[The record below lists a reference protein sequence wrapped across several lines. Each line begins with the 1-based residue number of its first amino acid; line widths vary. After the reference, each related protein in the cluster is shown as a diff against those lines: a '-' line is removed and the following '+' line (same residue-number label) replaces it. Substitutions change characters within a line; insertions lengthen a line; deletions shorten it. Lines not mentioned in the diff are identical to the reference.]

1 MLSGLRRTGRLE
13 RKTLSALRPARGQVA
28 WIFLPRILGRVV
40 ADGGGIDWLFFLR
53 WVSDAEPDALRNA
66 GRGCGLFQL
75 PKTRRGLRCSPREA
89 PFTWPPREAKT
100 FTRSQSA

>member
-1 MLSGLRRTGRLE
+1 
-13 RKTLSALRPARGQVA
+13 
-28 WIFLPRILGRVV
+28 
-40 ADGGGIDWLFFLR
+40 
-53 WVSDAEPDALRNA
+53 LRNA